1 MTTDG
6 YHYRHLVQGV
16 SKEPVQ
22 GSFWQVW
29 SSRDRINREAGFRL
43 GNFCCRRYEAPR
55 NWEAIVGNE
64 IMVSLDSQVPAG
76 TAWCKGP
83 PRPSKTQAASAPV
96 HRYPLQRTPLS
107 TLPLVVGS
115 DCWSTED
122 PLVRPK
128 AKVHRA

>member
-1 MTTDG
+1 MQAV
-6 YHYRHLVQGV
+6 L
-16 SKEPVQ
+16 
-22 GSFWQVW
+22 
-29 SSRDRINREAGFRL
+29 
-43 GNFCCRRYEAPR
+43 EAPR

-83 PRPSKTQAASAPV
+83 PRPSKTQVASAPV
-96 HRYPLQRTPLS
+96 HRCPLQRRFFPR
-107 TLPLVVGS
+107 LPLVDVVVGS
-115 DCWSTED
+115 DCWSTEQR